1 MRSSARIGQLEYTC
15 SRHKCRIF
23 YFKKI
28 TWVIIW
34 KHKIKSLYEHFR
46 DIGKRINAIFP
57 VLWIKIWICTAVNVC
72 NGTLSTPLMVVT
84 KPRLS
89 LVSSVSLYQLTYLY
103 RTYFW
108 AFIHEI
114 CVSKES
120 NIIKD
125 ILLDNKKN

>member
-1 MRSSARIGQLEYTC
+1 MNILETC
-15 SRHKCRIF
+15 
-23 YFKKI
+23 
-28 TWVIIW
+28 
-34 KHKIKSLYEHFR
+34 
-46 DIGKRINAIFP
+46 KRINAIFP

-103 RTYFW
+103 WTYIW

-120 NIIKD
+120 NIIKRFIGQQTKKLICLVLATWD
-125 ILLDNKKN
+125 LRNYSGERFFLWILRFVCEIFVKSKKI